1 MSGRIRTIKPET
13 LEDERPAALSDS
25 AWRLWVSMW
34 LVVDDHGNCRASAS
48 WLAGQ
53 VWWAHDQ
60 PPDVEALLA
69 ELEAAGSIRRYVVR
83 GQTYAHVERWERHQR
98 IDNAGKSRVPAPD
111 DEGASALSSEP
122 AAASRA
128 ATAARKGS
136 RKVSASLRESP
147 RTSEICRSDLDL
159 DPDPEG
165 DGEREVSVAASP
177 PAAPPLEPAKE
188 QLPFTLRTAL
198 QALKET
204 AGMAIT
210 LAPFDNGLAK
220 PLTRL
225 VRMFPELAD
234 WRLAG
239 EWLAAGGEG
248 WLVDGPDLR
257 WLAKSG
263 NLASAI
269 GKARKWAEAGKGP
282 MDGRR
287 GRAAKVPT
295 PPCDPIPIGQGGS
308 TKL

>member
-1 MSGRIRTIKPET
+1 MSGRIRSIKPET

-25 AWRLWVSMW
+25 SWRLWVSMW

-83 GQTYAHVERWERHQR
+83 GQAYAHVERWERHQR

-111 DEGASALSSEP
+111 DAE
-122 AAASRA
+122 
-128 ATAARKGS
+128 ATAAPRVVLKPVKPS

-147 RTSEICRSDLDL
+147 QASEVCRSDLDQ

-165 DGEREVSVAASP
+165 EGDKELCAAASP
-177 PAAPPLEPAKE
+177 PAAPPKGKAKE
-188 QLPFTLRTAL
+188 PLPFTLRTAL
-198 QALKET
+198 EALKET

-210 LAPFDNGLAK
+210 LAPFDDALAK

-225 VRMFPELAD
+225 VRAFPDLAD
-234 WRLAG
+234 WKLAG
-239 EWLAAGGEG
+239 EWLAAGGES

-257 WLAKSG
+257 WVAKGG

-269 GKARKWAEAGKGP
+269 GKARKWVEDGKGAI
-282 MDGRR
+282 DGGRR
-287 GRAAKVPT
+287 PRAAGAPR
-295 PPCDPIPIGQGGS
+295 PGGF
-308 TKL
+308 TQPRPAVEVGGDEEL